1 MTRGESPSRLPHFS
15 IRFASLQ
22 LWEQLLYISSRASTS
37 HTFPFRLMQT
47 SILFKRL
54 YDIPREAHLLETRSK
69 RSSCVCSMF
78 CKNVA
83 EPNSKPENNIATA
96 ASHHLMPSFSP
107 PLTASKQ
114 RQCGMVA
121 PSQISDLHA
130 AVSRLRALIAR
141 HWSDSERT
149 GQQTDSIPAKPSRC
163 SGMGLGAG
171 PLIELK
177 REIPCAKQTARIPA
191 ALSWLAGNVAPPGA
205 ASASQLR
212 KLERQIFLRQR
223 SLITPVSRTKVM
235 TPDEL
240 QTNPKFRDLWIDI
253 GVTWDPVR
261 GLSVS
266 DSER

>member
-1 MTRGESPSRLPHFS
+1 MTRGESRSRLPHFS

-130 AVSRLRALIAR
+130 AVSRLRAQRKNWTTNGFHPGKAQQVQRNGTRCRASYRAQAR
-141 HWSDSERT
+141 
-149 GQQTDSIPAKPSRC
+149 
-163 SGMGLGAG
+163 
-171 PLIELK
+171 
-177 REIPCAKQTARIPA
+177 
-191 ALSWLAGNVAPPGA
+191 N
-205 ASASQLR
+205 
-212 KLERQIFLRQR
+212 
-223 SLITPVSRTKVM
+223 SLC
-235 TPDEL
+235 
-240 QTNPKFRDLWIDI
+240 QTNC
-253 GVTWDPVR
+253 
-261 GLSVS
+261 
-266 DSER
+266 

>member
-107 PLTASKQ
+107 TY
-114 RQCGMVA
+114 CF
-121 PSQISDLHA
+121 
-130 AVSRLRALIAR
+130 
-141 HWSDSERT
+141 
-149 GQQTDSIPAKPSRC
+149 
-163 SGMGLGAG
+163 
-171 PLIELK
+171 
-177 REIPCAKQTARIPA
+177 QTATMWNGCTVSDQRLARSRFKTAGSYRA
-191 ALSWLAGNVAPPGA
+191 ALV
-205 ASASQLR
+205 
-212 KLERQIFLRQR
+212 RQR
-223 SLITPVSRTKVM
+223 KNWTTNGFHPGKAQQVQRNGTLCRASHRAQARNSLC
-235 TPDEL
+235 
-240 QTNPKFRDLWIDI
+240 QTNC
-253 GVTWDPVR
+253 
-261 GLSVS
+261 
-266 DSER
+266 